1 MNLVLFFS
9 SYCCLRS
16 KRCLQDHGCFVE
28 EEEHGNLNILGS
40 PLAIHQFGK
49 ELQMVKINL
58 VSSIPHVGASLC
70 VESSALVCIMEHA
83 VKNTAGRSNC
93 YLIGIEGGLR
103 ESMGDFSASSSI
115 EIGLGSIMLHMT
127 YEQRSCG
134 WNRSLEWTIAP
145 LESGAKRKIGMDSSF
160 FAAGMLLG
168 SASKWSLSWIKA
180 DSVWSINPCPR
191 FI

>member
-1 MNLVLFFS
+1 MTLLLFFS

-103 ESMGDFSASSSI
+103 ESIGDFSASSSI
-115 EIGLGSIMLHMT
+115 EIGLGSIMLLMT
-127 YEQRSCG
+127 YEQRSSG
-134 WNRSLEWTIAP
+134 WNRGSRMDYSSTWEWCQDENRDGF
-145 LESGAKRKIGMDSSF
+145 LLFCSW
-160 FAAGMLLG
+160 AAAWQCFQMELKL
-168 SASKWSLSWIKA
+168 
-180 DSVWSINPCPR
+180 D
-191 FI
+191 

>member
-1 MNLVLFFS
+1 MQ
-9 SYCCLRS
+9 S

-83 VKNTAGRSNC
+83 VKNTAGARRVAKTGSGDATVQRVNVEAGNVHA
-93 YLIGIEGGLR
+93 LLLDVNVTQMFAGIAGLVVG
-103 ESMGDFSASSSI
+103 MV
-115 EIGLGSIMLHMT
+115 H
-127 YEQRSCG
+127 
-134 WNRSLEWTIAP
+134 WVSLPNEEMVNVVT
-145 LESGAKRKIGMDSSF
+145 
-160 FAAGMLLG
+160 
-168 SASKWSLSWIKA
+168 
-180 DSVWSINPCPR
+180 
-191 FI
+191 